1 MVDIL
6 FCFNFYCQSINILTG
21 CFFYTLVFFFDYP
34 FFLSGQLSIWG
45 SKNPTDVGKL
55 PVLLKWDQNIKDW
68 RNTMKATTVP
78 AVHACLHTCTRSW
91 SIQEQPAAG
100 VIFEAV
106 AVRRGQ
112 LSLLGHMPSVSLGQN
127 VGIFFIHCHSGAWGS
142 GSLKTMPLPHSWP
155 PGSKRGKRWEQALA
169 EQGLSISADAVEPSQ
184 LTYPSPLL
192 LPCKLAKVSDTHQLG
207 KGFVT

>member
-1 MVDIL
+1 M
-6 FCFNFYCQSINILTG
+6 
-21 CFFYTLVFFFDYP
+21 FFYTLVFFFDYP

-106 AVRRGQ
+106 AARRGQ

-127 VGIFFIHCHSGAWGS
+127 VGIFFIHCHSVAWGS

-192 LPCKLAKVSDTHQLG
+192 LPCKLAKVSDIHQLG